1 MHHPMTLN
9 ISDIDL
15 ICYDFDGVMT
25 DNRALVLEDGTEAV
39 YINRGDGLA
48 VAAIRKI
55 GIPQVII
62 STEENPVVGARANK
76 LKIPVLQ
83 GISDKRTA
91 LEKFAE
97 KNGHSLKRVVYIG
110 NDINDLEA
118 MQSVG
123 FPIAPADAHHSIR
136 DMAAIVT
143 SARGG
148 EGVVREFLGLILD
161 NGKT

>member
-1 MHHPMTLN
+1 MRHSLN
-9 ISDIDL
+9 IFDIDL

-25 DNRALVLEDGTEAV
+25 DNRALVLEDGTEGV
-39 YINRGDGLA
+39 YVNRGDGLA

-62 STEENPVVGARANK
+62 STEENPVVTVRAAK
-76 LKIPVLQ
+76 LKVPVLQ
-83 GISDKRTA
+83 GISDKLTA
-91 LEKFAE
+91 LEDFVK
-97 KNGHSLKRVVYIG
+97 KNGHSLKRVAYIG

-123 FPIAPADAHHSIR
+123 FPIAPADAHPSIL
-136 DMAAIVT
+136 DLAVIVT

-148 EGVVREFLGLILD
+148 EGVVREFLESVLD